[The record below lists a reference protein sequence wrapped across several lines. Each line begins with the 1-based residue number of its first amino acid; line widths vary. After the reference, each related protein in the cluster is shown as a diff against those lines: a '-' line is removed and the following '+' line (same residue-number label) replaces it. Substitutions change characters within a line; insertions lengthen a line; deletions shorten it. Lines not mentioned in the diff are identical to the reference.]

1 MILKTST
8 NHARQTPAEQ
18 GVAIVGAGCRLPGA
32 ATPAQ
37 FWEVLRTGQD
47 TVTEVPD
54 DRFDVDRW
62 FSPETGKP
70 HSIRSR
76 SGGFLDRI
84 DQFDAPFFGI
94 LPNEAE
100 QMDPQQRMLLE
111 VAWQALEDA
120 GRTAAELAGSNTGV
134 YVNMCNSG
142 YWDLLRAAGRHD
154 LHAAMGGEA
163 GGMAAGRIAYH
174 LDARGPVM
182 ALESTC
188 ATALAAVHVAGRALR
203 SGDIDLAIVGG
214 ANLLLT
220 PDLYFALSE
229 AEMLSP
235 TGRCRFGDADADGY
249 VRSEGAVVLVL
260 KRQEDADA
268 DGDRTYATIIGTA
281 VRGDGRSGG
290 TLTTPGVAGQ
300 EAMLRAAYEDAG
312 VSPADV
318 DFVEAHGPGTP
329 AGDPVEL
336 EALATVLGEERDP
349 ARPCLVGSAKSNI
362 GHLEGAGGVVGLL
375 KAALALHH
383 RELPRTLHVRT
394 PLAVFDEGPLRLAR
408 ERTPLTPI
416 GRPALAG
423 VSAFGLSGGYA
434 HAVLSEAPSTS
445 MSPGRRAAEAL
456 PAARQDGPA
465 ARRGS
470 ALTAPAT
477 RPAEPPPYLLPLSA
491 KTSTALR
498 TLAAATAELL
508 STPDGPAAADV
519 CHTAGT
525 RRTHFERR
533 VAVVGRDRAELA
545 DELIAVAG
553 GRGSGPGPVQPP
565 RVVFVFP
572 GQGSQWPGMGRE
584 LLRTDPVFAARLG
597 ECDRAVCDE
606 TGFSVLDALEP
617 GRTLSTMDEVQ
628 PVLWAVQVALAAS
641 WRARGIEPDL
651 LVGHSMGEVAAAVTA
666 GALTVAEGAAVICR
680 RSGLLARRRTPGAMW
695 AVQLGEEPAAR
706 AIGAHA
712 DRVCVGVV
720 NSPHATVLSGDPGAL
735 AEVVAPLRA
744 TGVRC
749 SQVQVDYASHAP
761 QVAPLCPDIERSL
774 DGLRPR
780 PGRVPLHST
789 VLDRVLDGA
798 ELDGRYWADNLR
810 LPVRFAGAV
819 GAVLADPRPVVFVE
833 ISPHPILHSAIE
845 DGIEAAGRTATVIGS
860 LERDRPEA
868 ETMLRALA
876 IAYAAGCDPDWAR
889 LTAGGTFVPLPGYPW
904 QGERHWVD
912 DGGAWTSPVIALPGR
927 QDPPAESRDRL
938 RGGPSTPEECAEDL
952 LRRTS
957 ALLGVDTGEVD
968 LAVPLTHLGMNS
980 LFAVKLAYQLRSD
993 LDIAISVRELLQAPS
1008 IAGLAA
1014 AIHDRLP
1021 DAVGAGQA
1029 S

>member
-1 MILKTST
+1 MILRTSR
-8 NHARQTPAEQ
+8 NLARQTSAEQ
-18 GVAIVGAGCRLPGA
+18 DVAIVGAACRLPGA
-32 ATPAQ
+32 GTPEQ
-37 FWEVLRTGQD
+37 FWEVLRTARD

-54 DRFDVDRW
+54 DRFDIDRW
-62 FSPETGKP
+62 FSPEMGKP
-70 HSIRSR
+70 HTIRSR

-84 DQFDAPFFGI
+84 DQFDARFFGI

-111 VAWQALEDA
+111 VAWEALEDA
-120 GRTAAELAGSNTGV
+120 GRTAPELAGSNTGV
-134 YVNMCNSG
+134 YMNICTSG
-142 YWDLLRAAGRHD
+142 YWDVLRAAGRHD

-174 LDARGPVM
+174 LDVRGPVM

-188 ATALAAVHVAGRALR
+188 ATALLAAHVAGRALR
-203 SGDIDLAIVGG
+203 SGEIDLAVIGS
-214 ANLLLT
+214 ANLLLS

-235 TGRCRFGDADADGY
+235 TGRCRFGDRDADGY

-268 DGDRTYATIIGTA
+268 DGDRTYATVVGSA

-290 TLTTPGVAGQ
+290 TLTTPGVEGQ
-300 EAMLRAAYEDAG
+300 EAVLRAAYEDAG

-336 EALATVLGEERDP
+336 TALATVLGEQRDP
-349 ARPCLVGSAKSNI
+349 ARPCLVGSAKSNV
-362 GHLEGAGGVVGLL
+362 GHLEVASGMVGLL
-375 KAALALHH
+375 KAALALYH
-383 RELPRTLHVRT
+383 RELPQTLHVRT
-394 PLAVFDEGPLRLAR
+394 PLPVFEEPGSPLRLAT
-408 ERTPLTPI
+408 ERTPLMPI

-434 HAVLSEAPSTS
+434 HAVLSEAP
-445 MSPGRRAAEAL
+445 AV
-456 PAARQDGPA
+456 
-465 ARRGS
+465 
-470 ALTAPAT
+470 TAPRRT
-477 RPAEPPPYLLPLSA
+477 RDDGGRPAYLLPLSA
-491 KTSTALR
+491 KDPTALR

-508 STPDGPAAADV
+508 STPDGPSAADV

-525 RRTHFERR
+525 RRTHHERR

-553 GRGSGPGPVQPP
+553 GHGVRPAPVRAP

-584 LLRTDPVFAARLG
+584 LLRTDAVFAARLG
-597 ECDRAVCDE
+597 ECDRAVRAE
-606 TGFSVLDALEP
+606 AGFSVLEALES

-641 WRARGIEPDL
+641 WRSRGIEPGL
-651 LVGHSMGEVAAAVTA
+651 LIGHSMGEVAAAVTA

-695 AVQLGEEPAAR
+695 AVQLGEERAVR

-712 DRVCVGVV
+712 GRVCVGVV

-744 TGVRC
+744 TGVHCR
-749 SQVQVDYASHAP
+749 QVQVDYASHAP
-761 QVAPLCPDIERSL
+761 QVAGLCPDVERSL
-774 DGLRPR
+774 AGLRPR
-780 PGRVPLHST
+780 EGRVPLHST
-789 VLDRVLDGA
+789 VLNRVVGGA
-798 ELDGRYWADNLR
+798 ELDGHYWADNLR
-810 LPVRFAGAV
+810 LPVRFADAV
-819 GAVLADPRPVVFVE
+819 GRVLADPRPVLFVE
-833 ISPHPILHSAIE
+833 ISPHPVLHAAIE
-845 DGIEAAGRTATVIGS
+845 DGIEAADAAAAATVTGS
-860 LERDRPEA
+860 LERERPEA
-868 ETMLRALA
+868 ATMLRALA
-876 IAYAAGCDPDWAR
+876 TAYAAGCDPDWAR
-889 LTAGGTFVPLPGYPW
+889 LTEGGAFVPLPGYPW
-904 QGERHWVD
+904 QGERYWVD
-912 DGGAWTSPVIALPGR
+912 DGAGAWTSPVISLPHR
-927 QDPPAESRDRL
+927 HAPPAERFDEPGDRPR
-938 RGGPSTPEECAEDL
+938 RGPGTAEECAEDL
-952 LRRTS
+952 VRRTA
-957 ALLGVDTGEVD
+957 ALLGIDTGEVD
-968 LAVPLTHLGMNS
+968 PGVPLTQLGVNS
-980 LFAVKLAYQLRSD
+980 LFAVKLAYRLRSE
-993 LDIAISVRELLQAPS
+993 LDIAIGVRELLQASS
-1008 IAGLAA
+1008 ITELAELVHA
-1014 AIHDRLP
+1014 RMPEAV
-1021 DAVGAGQA
+1021 DADQA

>member
-1 MILKTST
+1 MILRTSRNRPRPT
-8 NHARQTPAEQ
+8 AVEP
-18 GVAIVGAGCRLPGA
+18 GIAIVGAGCRLPGA
-32 ATPAQ
+32 ATPAH
-37 FWEVLRTGQD
+37 FWELLRTGQD

-54 DRFDVDRW
+54 DRFDIDRW
-62 FSPETGKP
+62 FSPEMGKP
-70 HSIRSR
+70 HTIRSR
-76 SGGFLDRI
+76 SGGFLDQI
-84 DQFDAPFFGI
+84 DQFDARFFGI

-120 GRTAAELAGSNTGV
+120 GRTAPELAGSNTGV

-142 YWDLLRAAGRHD
+142 YWDMLRAAGRHD

-174 LDARGPVM
+174 LDLRGPVM

-188 ATALAAVHVAGRALR
+188 ATALLAVHVAGRALR
-203 SGDIDLAIVGG
+203 SGEIDLAIVGG
-214 ANLLLT
+214 ANLLLS

-235 TGRCRFGDADADGY
+235 TGRCRFGDRDADGY

-268 DGDRTYATIIGTA
+268 DGDRTYATILGTA

-300 EAMLRAAYEDAG
+300 EAVLRAAYEDAG
-312 VSPADV
+312 VSPAQV

-336 EALATVLGEERDP
+336 EALATVLGEQRDP
-349 ARPCLVGSAKSNI
+349 ARPCLVGSAKSNV
-362 GHLEGAGGVVGLL
+362 GHLEGAGGMVGLL
-375 KAALALHH
+375 KAALALNH

-394 PLAVFDEGPLRLAR
+394 PLPVFDQPDSPLRLAT

-434 HAVLSEAPSTS
+434 HVVLSEAPVP
-445 MSPGRRAAEAL
+445 SPRRAR
-456 PAARQDGPA
+456 AAA
-465 ARRGS
+465 V
-470 ALTAPAT
+470 
-477 RPAEPPPYLLPLSA
+477 RPAYVLPLSA
-491 KTSTALR
+491 KDPTALR

-508 STPDGPAAADV
+508 STPDGPATADV
-519 CHTAGT
+519 CHTAGV
-525 RRTHFERR
+525 RRTHHECR

-545 DELIAVAG
+545 DELIAIAG
-553 GRGSGPGPVQPP
+553 RRRAAPAAATAP

-572 GQGSQWPGMGRE
+572 GQGSQWAGMGRE
-584 LLRTDPVFAARLG
+584 LLRSDPVFAARLG

-606 TGFSVLDALEP
+606 AGFSVLAALES

-628 PVLWAVQVALAAS
+628 PVLWAVQVALAATWRS
-641 WRARGIEPDL
+641 WGVEPG
-651 LVGHSMGEVAAAVTA
+651 LVIGHSMGEVAAAVTA

-680 RSGLLARRRTPGAMW
+680 RSGLLARRRAPGAMW
-695 AVQLGEEPAAR
+695 AVQLGEEPATR

-735 AEVVAPLRA
+735 AEIVAPLRA
-744 TGVRC
+744 KGIHC

-761 QVAPLCPDIERSL
+761 QVAALCPDIVRAL

-780 PGRVPLHST
+780 EGRVPLHST
-789 VLDRVLDGA
+789 VLNRVVDGT

-810 LPVRFAGAV
+810 LPVRFADAV
-819 GAVLADPRPVVFVE
+819 DAVLAEPGPVLFVE

-845 DGIEAAGRTATVIGS
+845 DGIEAAGAASASVIGS
-860 LERDRPEA
+860 LERDRPGA

-876 IAYAAGCDPDWAR
+876 TAYTVGCDPDWAR
-889 LTAGGTFVPLPGYPW
+889 LTDGGRFVPLPGYPW
-904 QGERHWVD
+904 QAERYWVD
-912 DGGAWTSPVIALPGR
+912 DAGVWTSPVISLPGHGR
-927 QDPPAESRDRL
+927 HRHVSPAGRFDEHGDRA
-938 RGGPSTPEECAEDL
+938 GDVPGTPEECAEDL
-952 LRRTS
+952 LRRAS
-957 ALLGVDTGEVD
+957 ALLGIDAGDADRT
-968 LAVPLTHLGMNS
+968 VPLTHLGLNS
-980 LFAVKLAYQLRSD
+980 LFAVKLAYQLRSE
-993 LDIAISVRELLQAPS
+993 LDITISVHELLQESSVRELAER
-1008 IAGLAA
+1008 
-1014 AIHDRLP
+1014 IHDRLP
-1021 DAVGAGQA
+1021 GAVGADQA

>member
-1 MILKTST
+1 MRTSRD
-8 NHARQTPAEQ
+8 HARQTPAEQ

-32 ATPAQ
+32 DTPAQ
-37 FWEVLRTGQD
+37 FWEVLRTGRD
-47 TVTEVPD
+47 TITEVPD
-54 DRFDVDRW
+54 DRFDIDRW
-62 FSPETGKP
+62 FSPEMGKP
-70 HSIRSR
+70 HTIRSR

-84 DQFDAPFFGI
+84 DQFDARFFGI

-111 VAWQALEDA
+111 VTWQALEDA
-120 GRTAAELAGSNTGV
+120 GRTAPELAGSNTGV

-142 YWDLLRAAGRHD
+142 YWDVLRAAGRHD

-174 LDARGPVM
+174 LDVRGPTM

-188 ATALAAVHVAGRALR
+188 ATALLAVHVAGRALR
-203 SGDIDLAIVGG
+203 SGEIDLAIVGG
-214 ANLLLT
+214 ANLLLS
-220 PDLYFALSE
+220 PDPYFALSE
-229 AEMLSP
+229 AELLSP
-235 TGRCRFGDADADGY
+235 TGRCRFGDRDADGY

-290 TLTTPGVAGQ
+290 SLTSPGVSSQ
-300 EAMLRAAYEDAG
+300 EVLLRTAYEDAG

-336 EALATVLGEERDP
+336 SALATVLGEERDP
-349 ARPCLVGSAKSNI
+349 ARPCLVGSAKSNV
-362 GHLEGAGGVVGLL
+362 GHLEGAGGAVGLL
-375 KAALALHH
+375 KAALALYH
-383 RELPRTLHVRT
+383 RELPETLHVRT
-394 PLAVFDEGPLRLAR
+394 PLAVFDEPGGPLRLAR

-423 VSAFGLSGGYA
+423 VSAFGLSGGHA
-434 HAVLSEAPSTS
+434 HTVLSEAPLAARAT
-445 MSPGRRAAEAL
+445 PRRAE
-456 PAARQDGPA
+456 
-465 ARRGS
+465 
-470 ALTAPAT
+470 APA
-477 RPAEPPPYLLPLSA
+477 YLLPLSA
-491 KTSTALR
+491 KDPTALR

-508 STPDGPAAADV
+508 SAPGGPSAADV

-525 RRTHFERR
+525 RRTHHERR
-533 VAVVGRDRAELA
+533 VAVVGRTRAELA

-553 GRGSGPGPVQPP
+553 GRGARPAPVHAP

-584 LLRTDPVFAARLG
+584 LLRTDPVFAARLA

-606 TGFSVLDALEP
+606 AGFSVLAALES

-641 WRARGIEPDL
+641 WRGRGVEPGL
-651 LVGHSMGEVAAAVTA
+651 LIGHSMGEVAAAVTA

-735 AEVVAPLRA
+735 AAVVAPLRA
-744 TGVRC
+744 TGVHCR
-749 SQVQVDYASHAP
+749 QVQVDYASHAP
-761 QVAPLCPDIERSL
+761 QVAGLCPDIERTL
-774 DGLRPR
+774 AGLRPR
-780 PGRVPLHST
+780 EGGVPLHST
-789 VLDRVLDGA
+789 VRNRVVGGA

-810 LPVRFAGAV
+810 LPVRFADAV
-819 GAVLADPRPVVFVE
+819 GAVLADPRPVLFVE
-833 ISPHPILHSAIE
+833 ISPHPILHAAIE
-845 DGIEAAGRTATVIGS
+845 DGIEAAGAAAATVTGS
-860 LERDRPEA
+860 LEREGPEA
-868 ETMLRALA
+868 ATMLRALA
-876 IAYAAGCDPDWAR
+876 TAYEAGCDPDWAR
-889 LTAGGTFVPLPGYPW
+889 LTEGAFVPLPGYPW
-904 QGERHWVD
+904 QGERFWVD
-912 DGGAWTSPVIALPGR
+912 DGAGAWTSPVIALPHRHVPAGER
-927 QDPPAESRDRL
+927 YDEQADRPRRDP
-938 RGGPSTPEECAEDL
+938 GTPEECAEDL
-952 LRRTS
+952 LRRTA
-957 ALLGVDTGEVD
+957 ALLGIDTGEVD
-968 LAVPLTHLGMNS
+968 LDVPLTQLGVNS
-980 LFAVKLAYQLRSD
+980 LFAVKLAYRLRSD
-993 LDIAISVRELLQAPS
+993 LDITISVRELLQAPS
-1008 IAGLAA
+1008 IAELAELV
-1014 AIHDRLP
+1014 HDRLP
-1021 DAVGAGQA
+1021 GAVDADQA